1 MPANEIIGHLFQE
14 NHAREF
20 LLDICNGVNT
30 WLFRVLSNYQLT
42 LRQARKECLILG
54 QGIVD
59 HLQKIHGLKKY
70 YNDAPGSFSKYLAE
84 NTEAGKFGLNYVVK
98 TILSAFKDPFDRNAA
113 LVALLIS
120 EKKMEEEF
128 ENHRNRS
135 PEVDLREELIY
146 FYFYKRDELLD
157 IGRSYQQEFEPP
169 LPTDTDGG
177 KIGVVKGF
185 KNTRWAGNS
194 LLKGKFHE

>member
-1 MPANEIIGHLFQE
+1 MPANEIIAHLFQE
-14 NHAREF
+14 NDAREF

-42 LRQARKECLILG
+42 TRQARKECLILG
-54 QGIVD
+54 QGIAD

-84 NTEAGKFGLNYVVK
+84 NTEAGRFGLNYVVK
-98 TILSAFKDPFDRNAA
+98 TILSAFSDPSDRNAA

-135 PEVDLREELIY
+135 PEADLREELIC

-157 IGRSYQQEFEPP
+157 MGRSYQEKLESP
-169 LPTDTDGG
+169 LAMDADAEERSGS
-177 KIGVVKGF
+177 VRGF
-185 KNTRWAGNS
+185 KNTRWRPGNS
-194 LLKGKFHE
+194 LSKN